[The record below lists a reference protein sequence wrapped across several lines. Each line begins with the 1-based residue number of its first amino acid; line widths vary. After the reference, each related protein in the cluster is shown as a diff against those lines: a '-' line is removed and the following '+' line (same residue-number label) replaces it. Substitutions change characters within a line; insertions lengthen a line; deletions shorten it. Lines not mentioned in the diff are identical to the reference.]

1 LTFQAA
7 GEQQPEQE
15 RDDKGKNIAWQNIPG
30 HCAIPPLPAMDSS
43 QENDDTAYR
52 SASLFNSRSLL
63 PFPVAPQRLNSRLT
77 END

>member
-1 LTFQAA
+1 MNGAGRHAA
-7 GEQQPEQE
+7 RLYPGRHIFFRKISYLRRRMDE
-15 RDDKGKNIAWQNIPG
+15 RP
-30 HCAIPPLPAMDSS
+30 MDSS